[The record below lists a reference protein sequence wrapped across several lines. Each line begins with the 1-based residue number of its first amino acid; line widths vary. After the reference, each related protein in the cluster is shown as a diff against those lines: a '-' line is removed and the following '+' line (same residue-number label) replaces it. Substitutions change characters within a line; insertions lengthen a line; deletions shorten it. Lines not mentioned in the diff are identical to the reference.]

1 MTRSTRKLT
10 KRPELRFARGYSPDE
25 TGAPHLGINA
35 PRQPTFL
42 RLATRADDSSE
53 DGQRNLFIGSEK

>member
-1 MTRSTRKLT
+1 LT
-10 KRPELRFARGYSPDE
+10 AGLSSELPTIRRQEVES
-25 TGAPHLGINA
+25 PHLGINA

-53 DGQRNLFIGSEK
+53 DGQRNLFIGGEK